1 MLAEVVK
8 KENFREREREG
19 EREFEGRKEELEDH
33 DKREN
38 TLKVG
43 RKILDW
49 NRFSL
54 SLSLKQRFC
63 EEGLTADT
71 CLLACSDRSNRF
83 DLTHEEEPE
92 DHKLS
97 ILHAVNNPA

>member
-1 MLAEVVK
+1 LQRWWRK
-8 KENFREREREG
+8 RTSERER

-38 TLKVG
+38 MLKVG

-54 SLSLKQRFC
+54 SL
-63 EEGLTADT
+63 
-71 CLLACSDRSNRF
+71 
-83 DLTHEEEPE
+83 
-92 DHKLS
+92 
-97 ILHAVNNPA
+97 

>member
-1 MLAEVVK
+1 MFLCVCVRVCLLNRNLAIGCLQRWWRK
-8 KENFREREREG
+8 RTSER

-49 NRFSL
+49 NGFSL
-54 SLSLKQRFC
+54 SL
-63 EEGLTADT
+63 
-71 CLLACSDRSNRF
+71 
-83 DLTHEEEPE
+83 
-92 DHKLS
+92 
-97 ILHAVNNPA
+97 

>member
-8 KENFREREREG
+8 KENYRERER

-54 SLSLKQRFC
+54 SLF
-63 EEGLTADT
+63 EA
-71 CLLACSDRSNRF
+71 A
-83 DLTHEEEPE
+83 
-92 DHKLS
+92 
-97 ILHAVNNPA
+97 IL